1 MTDVAERLRAMAEWQ
16 VLDTHGQ
23 WARDGADEIDA
34 LRAAIDRHESAA
46 REAAQVLIAEVGA
59 DGPMSV
65 LDAAHRAV
73 ARINK
78 LIARN
83 AGLFTE
89 LSVTMEEHAR
99 IKGLIKRGEVGR

>member
-1 MTDVAERLRAMAEWQ
+1 MTDVAER
-16 VLDTHGQ
+16 
-23 WARDGADEIDA
+23 DA
-34 LRAAIDRHESAA
+34 LRLRCDTQAALIAELRAEA

-99 IKGLIKRGEVGR
+99 IKGLIERGEVGR